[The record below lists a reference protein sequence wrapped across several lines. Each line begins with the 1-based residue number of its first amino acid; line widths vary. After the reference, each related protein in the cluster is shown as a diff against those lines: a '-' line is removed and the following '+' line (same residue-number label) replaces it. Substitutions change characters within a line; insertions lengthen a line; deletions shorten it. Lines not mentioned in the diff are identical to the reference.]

1 MGLLNQGLNK
11 DSSNETNEEIN
22 NYSEIKL
29 NEEEI
34 DDSTELEEEE
44 KADISEIKEEDKQ
57 ITAEFIMPDI
67 STNKNKPKEKKLNDK
82 ISNKN
87 SCLEKKRNKKL
98 KPENIRK
105 RAFYYPMIFLKKL
118 FKKQFKLNFD
128 LFKCSKV
135 FGVSIGHMR
144 QILNLQM

>member
-67 STNKNKPKEKKLNDK
+67 STNKNKPKEKKL
-82 ISNKN
+82 
-87 SCLEKKRNKKL
+87 